1 MRVAFRVDASPKI
14 GSGHFMRCLTLAKG
28 LKEKGAGV
36 RFISRELPEHF
47 RTMLVS
53 GGCEFAPLNAIED
66 ALGTAEVL
74 GVSSW
79 DWIVVDHYN
88 LDARWESAM
97 RSRGKRILAIDDIAD
112 RAHDCDILL
121 DQNYYVNAQTR
132 YLGKTP
138 ANCRLLLGPR
148 FALLGKDY
156 VRLRR
161 SARTRCAPVQRI
173 LVFLG
178 GADASNF
185 TERAIS
191 ALVPHAG
198 KLAKVDVVIG
208 LQHPKVAEIRSLCA
222 KHRFDCH
229 VQTTRMA
236 ELVQAADLA
245 IGAGGSNTWERCSL
259 GLPSLVVVVADN
271 QNQAARDLALLNA
284 TRMIGTDAEVTA
296 TDLSREIGAAIQS
309 PWIEEASKKGMELV
323 DAQGTARL
331 VDLMENA

>member
-14 GSGHFMRCLTLAKG
+14 GSGHFMRCMTLAIG
-28 LKEKGAGV
+28 LKEQGAQV
-36 RFISRELPEHF
+36 RFVSRELPEHF
-47 RTMLVS
+47 RTMLDS
-53 GGCEFAPLNAIED
+53 GGCEFAPLNTIED
-66 ALGTAEVL
+66 ASGTAEML
-74 GVSSW
+74 GASSW
-79 DWIVVDHYN
+79 DWVVVDHYK

-97 RSRGKRILAIDDIAD
+97 RSTGKRILAIDDIAD
-112 RAHDCDILL
+112 RAHDCDVLL

-138 ANCRLLLGPR
+138 ANCRLLLGPG
-148 FALLGKDY
+148 FALLGMDY

-161 SARTRCAPVQRI
+161 SARTRCAPVQRV

-208 LQHPKVAEIRSLCA
+208 LQHPKVDEIRSLCA
-222 KHRFDCH
+222 KHGFDCH

-259 GLPSLVVVVADN
+259 GLPSLVVTVADN
-271 QNQAARDLALLNA
+271 QLQAARDVATLKA
-284 TRMIGTDAEVTA
+284 TRMVGTAAEVTCA
-296 TDLSREIGAAIQS
+296 ALSQEIGTAIPS
-309 PWIEEASKKGMELV
+309 PWIEEASRKGMELV

-331 VDLMENA
+331 VELMENA